1 MTPPFIPQKAMVIM
15 AHPDD
20 PEFFCGGLVALWAQH
35 GTKVEYLLLT
45 NGNKGSDDPEMTP
58 ARLKAIR
65 QREQRAAAD
74 VLGVGN
80 ITFFD
85 EPDGELTPS
94 PALREQV
101 VRQLRRFRPDAV
113 IAPDPTTFFWH
124 NRINHTD
131 HRAAG
136 QIAADALFPAVGNR
150 MYHPELLADGLEPHT
165 VPHIFIAGSLQPDIF
180 VDITAVFDKK
190 VDAILCHIS
199 QIPDTD
205 GLKERLRQWH
215 TATDEYGHTVLREA
229 YRHLQIG

>member
-1 MTPPFIPQKAMVIM
+1 MNPPFIPQRAMVIM

-20 PEFFCGGLVALWAQH
+20 PEFFCGGLVALWAQQ
-35 GTKVEYLLLT
+35 GTHIEYLLLT
-45 NGNKGSDDPEMTP
+45 NGNKGSDDPDMTP
-58 ARLKAIR
+58 ARLKTIR

-74 VLGVGN
+74 VLGVGE

-94 PALREQV
+94 LALREQV

-150 MYHPELLADGLEPHT
+150 MYHPELLAEGLEPHT
-165 VPHIFIAGSLQPDIF
+165 VPHIFIAGTTRPDLF
-180 VDITAVFDKK
+180 VDISAVFDTKLA
-190 VDAILCHIS
+190 AIFQHTS
-199 QIPDTD
+199 QISDPD
-205 GLKERLRQWH
+205 GVAERLKQWH
-215 TATDEYGHTVLREA
+215 TATDEYGRTVLREA
-229 YRHLQIG
+229 YRLLHIG

>member
-1 MTPPFIPQKAMVIM
+1 MKLPFIPQRAMVIM

-20 PEFFCGGLVALWAQH
+20 PEFFCGGLVALWAKKGVQI
-35 GTKVEYLLLT
+35 EYLLLT
-45 NGNKGSDDPEMTP
+45 NGNKGSDDPDMTP
-58 ARLKAIR
+58 TRLKTIR

-74 VLGVGN
+74 VLGVGE

-94 PALREQV
+94 LALRERV

-113 IAPDPTTFFWH
+113 IAPDPTTFFWR

-150 MYHPELLADGLEPHT
+150 MYHPELLAEGLEPHT
-165 VPHIFIAGSLQPDIF
+165 VPHIFIAGTIQPDVF
-180 VDITAVFDKK
+180 VDISAVFDTK
-190 VDAILCHIS
+190 VTAILQHRS
-199 QIPDTD
+199 QISDPDKLT
-205 GLKERLRQWH
+205 ERLKMWH
-215 TATDEYGHTVLREA
+215 TATDEYGHIVLREA
-229 YRHLQIG
+229 YRHLQIE

>member
-1 MTPPFIPQKAMVIM
+1 MNPPFIPQRAMVIM

-20 PEFFCGGLVALWAQH
+20 PEFFCGGLVALWAKN
-35 GTKVEYLLLT
+35 GTEIEYLLLT
-45 NGNKGSDDPEMTP
+45 NGNKGSDDPDMTP
-58 ARLKAIR
+58 DRLKAIR
-65 QREQRAAAD
+65 QQEQRAAAD

-113 IAPDPTTFFWH
+113 ISPDPTTFFWH

-150 MYHPELLADGLEPHT
+150 MYHPKLLAEGLEPHT
-165 VPHIFIAGSLQPDIF
+165 VPHIFVAGTVQPDFF
-180 VDITAVFDKK
+180 VDITDVFETKLE
-190 VDAILCHIS
+190 AILQHTS
-199 QIPDTD
+199 QIPDTE
-205 GLKERLRQWH
+205 GLAERLKQWH
-215 TATDEYGHTVLREA
+215 TATDEYGRTVLREA